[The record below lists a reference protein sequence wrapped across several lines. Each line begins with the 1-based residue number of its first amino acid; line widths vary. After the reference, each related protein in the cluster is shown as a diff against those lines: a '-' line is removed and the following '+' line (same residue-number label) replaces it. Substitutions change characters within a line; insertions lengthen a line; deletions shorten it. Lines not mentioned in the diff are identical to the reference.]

1 MKLWI
6 STIPFHRTLIFEEA
20 KGRLISLMLYVLGIK
35 KTAHRQRL
43 RWCARDN
50 VLTTINK
57 NIHHNHCKG
66 KHIMK
71 RVCFMFVIFGLP
83 LFAATGFANA
93 AKDNSAADIILA
105 KILKAV
111 ENNDLGNFFAE
122 GDNQFKLAVT
132 KQMFDN
138 MNATIAP
145 RMKKGYKV
153 VSLGTLNQQGY
164 QLCLSKLVFKDGGDD
179 ILARL
184 VLRNGKV
191 AGVWFN

>member
-1 MKLWI
+1 MKKV
-6 STIPFHRTLIFEEA
+6 F
-20 KGRLISLMLYVLGIK
+20 
-35 KTAHRQRL
+35 
-43 RWCARDN
+43 
-50 VLTTINK
+50 
-57 NIHHNHCKG
+57 
-66 KHIMK
+66 
-71 RVCFMFVIFGLP
+71 FMFVIFGFP
-83 LFAATGFANA
+83 FFAATGFAYA
-93 AKDNSAADIILA
+93 SKDNSAADIILT

-122 GDNQFKLAVT
+122 GDNQFKVSVT

-138 MNATIAP
+138 MSATIAP

-191 AGVWFN
+191 AGMWFN

>member
-1 MKLWI
+1 MKKV
-6 STIPFHRTLIFEEA
+6 F
-20 KGRLISLMLYVLGIK
+20 
-35 KTAHRQRL
+35 
-43 RWCARDN
+43 
-50 VLTTINK
+50 
-57 NIHHNHCKG
+57 
-66 KHIMK
+66 
-71 RVCFMFVIFGLP
+71 FMFVIFGFP
-83 LFAATGFANA
+83 FFAATGFAYA
-93 AKDNSAADIILA
+93 SKDNSAADIILT

-122 GDNQFKLAVT
+122 GDNQFKVSVT

-138 MNATIAP
+138 MNATIGS

-164 QLCLSKLVFKDGGDD
+164 QLYLSKLVFKDGGDD

-191 AGVWFN
+191 AGMWFN